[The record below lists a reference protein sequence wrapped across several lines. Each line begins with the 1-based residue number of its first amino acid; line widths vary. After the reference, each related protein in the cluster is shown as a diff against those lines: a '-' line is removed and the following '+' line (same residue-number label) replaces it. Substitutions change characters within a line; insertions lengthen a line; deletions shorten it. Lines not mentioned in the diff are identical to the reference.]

1 MCFSRYVC
9 KSGTMKKDQH
19 YIENLKQFMYII
31 WALKYV
37 LLAFHNFLNQG
48 FTWRGGT
55 MYSLIPILCIYLC
68 KIDYYTSISKH
79 NLHTD
84 YISVYKCTLIITNT
98 IKCVTSKLHTY
109 RQFIITSTI
118 RTIHKHLIDYA
129 PI

>member
-1 MCFSRYVC
+1 
-9 KSGTMKKDQH
+9 
-19 YIENLKQFMYII
+19 
-31 WALKYV
+31 
-37 LLAFHNFLNQG
+37 
-48 FTWRGGT
+48 

-98 IKCVTSKLHTY
+98 LKCCITWEAFVMKCTNKKRADIRSFNPVILTFNLCLLFSYLYIKVCDKKATY

-118 RTIHKHLIDYA
+118 RAI
-129 PI
+129 